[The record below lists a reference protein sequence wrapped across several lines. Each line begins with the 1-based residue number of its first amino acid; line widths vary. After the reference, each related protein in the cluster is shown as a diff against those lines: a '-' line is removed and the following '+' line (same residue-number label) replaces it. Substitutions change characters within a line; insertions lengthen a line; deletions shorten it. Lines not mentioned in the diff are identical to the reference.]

1 MAQDK
6 QAPTFVWD
14 AADSADAAGSAGRE
28 PGSTAPED
36 AAAAAGPRFTL
47 PSRRTVYAGVGVVVL
62 LAAALGIAEFAGH
75 GSETAAGT
83 AAQNIVPSMGVA
95 SARSGTT
102 SSPLASASASASG
115 SGSVSGSASASAPAS
130 TSGSATSAAV
140 SETSAAGSSQVSV
153 TSANTTTASSTHAAG
168 AATTAA
174 AATDLAL
181 GKTESSSSHTGS
193 HVAGNV
199 IDGDASTYWESQV
212 DSGSFTEWVQVD
224 LEKAMT
230 VSKIVMRLPASWS
243 SRTES
248 IEIYGLATGY
258 DGFVIEPTAT
268 YSFNESSG
276 NAVTVA
282 FAALSTR
289 YIQLIVT
296 ANSAVDA
303 GEMGEIAVYG

>member
-75 GSETAAGT
+75 GSKTATGT

-102 SSPLASASASASG
+102 SSPLASASASG
-115 SGSVSGSASASAPAS
+115 SGSVSGSASASGSAS

-140 SETSAAGSSQVSV
+140 SKTSAGGSSQVSV

-181 GKTESSSSHTGS
+181 GKTESSSSHIGS

-230 VSKIVMRLPASWS
+230 VSKIVMRLPAGWS